1 VTRLLVING
10 DDFGLTRGVNAGM
23 LDAHRDG
30 VLTSVS
36 LFANAPATEDAIT
49 IAHATPS
56 LGVGCHLTLV
66 DGTPT
71 LSASEVP
78 SLVTRDGQF
87 RQTWGA
93 FLRACLFGRVSLD
106 EVRRELTAQI
116 TRLQSAGVTL
126 THLDS
131 HKHVHTW
138 PPIFRIVAEL
148 ATQFR
153 VPAVRVPY
161 ESPWMG
167 PVPAHFRDAAIR
179 RQMLE
184 NLAMRYWTRIDA
196 RVLTTHSRSA
206 PAFFGRV
213 HTGRVVEAG
222 ILARIVEGLPEGV
235 SELMMHPGYHDEA
248 LSRVRTRLRRQREQ
262 EVALLRSLDA
272 RCVIR
277 DADVTLVRHDLQPV
291 GPLIGKRF
299 ISDPVPIRDAVSF
312 RESADISERRVI
324 H

>member
-49 IAHATPS
+49 IAHATTS

-78 SLVTRDGQF
+78 SLVTADGQF
-87 RQTWGA
+87 RHTWGA
-93 FLRACLFGRVSLD
+93 FIRACVFGRLALD

-116 TRLQSAGVTL
+116 LRLQSAGIVL

-131 HKHVHTW
+131 HKHVHAF
-138 PPIFRIVAEL
+138 PPIFRIVADL
-148 ATQFR
+148 ARQFR

-167 PVPAHFRDAAIR
+167 PIRADLSEPAIR
-179 RQMLE
+179 RQAIE
-184 NLAMRYWTRIDA
+184 NLLMYPWTRKDTRILA
-196 RVLTTHSRSA
+196 AHHRVPA
-206 PAFFGRV
+206 AFFGRV
-213 HTGRVVEAG
+213 HTGRVVTRTVLEQ
-222 ILARIVEGLPEGV
+222 IVERLPEGV
-235 SELMMHPGYHDEA
+235 SELMMHPGYQDDA
-248 LSRVRTRLRRQREQ
+248 LARVRTRLRRQREM
-262 EVALLRSLDA
+262 EIVLLRSPDA
-272 RCVIR
+272 RQVLR
-277 DADVTLVRHDLQPV
+277 DAQVTLVRHDLQPV
-291 GPLIGKRF
+291 AAFRPRGAV
-299 ISDPVPIRDAVSF
+299 SDPSAIRNTVSF
-312 RESADISERRVI
+312 HESAHVSERVI